1 MFLIPLK
8 SVKTRKNLM
17 NSKFLKIILSLFLM
31 LFILGGCSG
40 GKFFKKVDARKEPTN
55 ALEKAR
61 KNVDEGRGVSA
72 ASLFKRGGTSYEFST
87 SNPMWRSS
95 LEILDFIPLS
105 TVDYSGGLIISDW
118 YNDASDRKNSL
129 KITVRFLSNEI
140 QTNSLKVTVHKKTCD
155 TQNICSVSKIKSKI
169 ENELITSIL
178 KKAALLEKE
187 KKTKK

>member
-1 MFLIPLK
+1 MKSDRPLQAEDK
-8 SVKTRKNLM
+8 RKQNI
-17 NSKFLKIILSLFLM
+17 K
-31 LFILGGCSG
+31 
-40 GKFFKKVDARKEPTN
+40 
-55 ALEKAR
+55 
-61 KNVDEGRGVSA
+61 EGRGVS
-72 ASLFKRGGTSYEFST
+72 LGKMMGRGGNTNYEFST

-169 ENELITSIL
+169 EDELITSIL